1 MTEDRIYKYK
11 LDFYY
16 KSLIIYLITLLGYII
31 IKGNFT
37 HATFE
42 VVIKD
47 PIIYIIVIFIVFFLI
62 ILLSNTI
69 RAREIIFRERMIIF
83 RNRFG
88 EREVSYNEILNLRF
102 SKEKR
107 ISREERSEVR
117 IVKLKLKGRKRFL
130 RIRLNDF
137 QNETELIE
145 EFKNI
150 SRKMH
155 NKL

>member
-1 MTEDRIYKYK
+1 MTEERVYKYK

-16 KSLIIYLITLLGYII
+16 KSLIIYLITLFGYIL

-47 PIIYIIVIFIVFFLI
+47 PIIYIIIIFIVFFLI
-62 ILLSNTI
+62 ILISNAV
-69 RAREIIFRERMIIF
+69 RAREIIFNERVITF
-83 RNRFG
+83 KNRFG
-88 EREVSYNEILNLRF
+88 EREVGYNEILTVRF

-107 ISREERSEVR
+107 ISKEERSEVR
-117 IVKLKLKGRKRFL
+117 IVKLKLKDRKRFL

-137 QNETELIE
+137 QNETELIK

>member
-1 MTEDRIYKYK
+1 LNKRIYKYK

-16 KSLIIYLITLLGYII
+16 KSLIIYLVTLFAYII

-47 PIIYIIVIFIVFFLI
+47 PIIYIISIFILFFLTV
-62 ILLSNTI
+62 LLIN
-69 RAREIIFRERMIIF
+69 AVKAKQIIFDERTIVF
-83 RNRFG
+83 KNRFG
-88 EREVSYNEILNLRF
+88 QREVGYNEILSVRF
-102 SKEKR
+102 SREKR
-107 ISREERSEVR
+107 MSREERSDVR

-137 QNETELIE
+137 QNESELIK

-150 SRKMH
+150 SRKMD
-155 NKL
+155 NKV

>member
-1 MTEDRIYKYK
+1 MT
-11 LDFYY
+11 LFA
-16 KSLIIYLITLLGYII
+16 YII

-47 PIIYIIVIFIVFFLI
+47 PIIYIISIFILFFLTV
-62 ILLSNTI
+62 LLIN
-69 RAREIIFRERMIIF
+69 AVKAKQIIFDERTIVF
-83 RNRFG
+83 KNRFG
-88 EREVSYNEILNLRF
+88 QREVGYNEILSVRF
-102 SKEKR
+102 SREKR
-107 ISREERSEVR
+107 MSREERSDVR

-137 QNETELIE
+137 QNESELIK

-150 SRKMH
+150 SRKMD
-155 NKL
+155 NKV

>member
-1 MTEDRIYKYK
+1 MNKRIYKYK

-16 KSLIIYLITLLGYII
+16 KSLIIYLVTLFAYII

-47 PIIYIIVIFIVFFLI
+47 PIIYIISIFILFFLTV
-62 ILLSNTI
+62 LLIN
-69 RAREIIFRERMIIF
+69 AVKAKQIIFDERTIVF
-83 RNRFG
+83 KNRFG
-88 EREVSYNEILNLRF
+88 QREVGYNEILSVRF
-102 SKEKR
+102 SREKR
-107 ISREERSEVR
+107 MSREERSDVR

-137 QNETELIE
+137 QNESELIK

-150 SRKMH
+150 SRKMD
-155 NKL
+155 NKV

>member
-1 MTEDRIYKYK
+1 
-11 LDFYY
+11 
-16 KSLIIYLITLLGYII
+16 
-31 IKGNFT
+31 
-37 HATFE
+37 
-42 VVIKD
+42 
-47 PIIYIIVIFIVFFLI
+47 
-62 ILLSNTI
+62 
-69 RAREIIFRERMIIF
+69 MIIF

-88 EREVSYNEILNLRF
+88 EREVGYNEILNVRF
-102 SKEKR
+102 SREKR

-117 IVKLKLKGRKRFL
+117 IVKLKLKDRKRFL

-137 QNETELIE
+137 QNEAELIE